1 MVIHESLVKFWILQI
16 NVIYIRPIHNSEGA
30 LYYMAQ
36 TTKLRRGI
44 QNYLVIL
51 SDKTRLRE
59 GCGRNVSVT

>member
-51 SDKTRLRE
+51 SDKAYGGRRLFF
-59 GCGRNVSVT
+59 